1 MTLVG
6 VKVEQRI
13 AVFALPFWYKTYQ
26 MKICI
31 ALFILA
37 FSYSAAAQKEISVEE
52 AKDNIG
58 ETVKI
63 CTRIFNTKFE
73 ENAKGSPTFLY
84 TSSRDSKATLSFV
97 VWGEKRKDFDYKP
110 EKDLKEREVCVTGKI
125 ELLKDKPIIVID
137 RQSQIDIK

>member
-1 MTLVG
+1 
-6 VKVEQRI
+6 
-13 AVFALPFWYKTYQ
+13 

-37 FSYSAAAQKEISVEE
+37 FSYSANAQKEISVEE

-58 ETVKI
+58 DTVKI
-63 CTRIFNTKFE
+63 CTKIFDTKFDE
-73 ENAKGSPTFLY
+73 TSKGTPTYLY
-84 TSSRDSKATLSFV
+84 TSSHNPNATLSFV
-97 VWGEKRKDFDYKP
+97 VWGEKRKYFDYKP
-110 EKDLKEREVCVTGKI
+110 EKDLKEREVCVTGKL